1 MQLSMLNWANGY
13 NLWVMWRHVFRKE
26 GVVCEWE
33 NQFFVPGLMLHWCL
47 ARILSEALTTNWQHF
62 LTMLRKCCMALYI
75 DEDYMQ
81 SFKGGSSILR
91 RPIGCEI
98 ATPSSV
104 SWQATTTV
112 PKTVFFLRE
121 VKLLPLHRPLQC
133 VPLIM
138 LCAHLLTRHKTRSSR
153 IIGKWWSF
161 TIENNK
167 VH

>member
-13 NLWVMWRHVFRKE
+13 KLWVMWRHVFRKE

-62 LTMLRKCCMALYI
+62 LTMLRKCCMAPYI
-75 DEDYMQ
+75 SEDYRQ
-81 SFKGGSSILR
+81 SLKGGSSIFR

-98 ATPSSV
+98 ATPSSF

-112 PKTVFFLRE
+112 PKTVFFTRSKIVASSSASTMCTTNHALCAFTYSAQNEKQQNNRE
-121 VKLLPLHRPLQC
+121 VMA
-133 VPLIM
+133 IYN
-138 LCAHLLTRHKTRSSR
+138 
-153 IIGKWWSF
+153 W
-161 TIENNK
+161 E
-167 VH
+167 